1 MDHLQR
7 RRSRSPRQSNANV
20 QHTHFSLRTE
30 IKAIG
35 SIKNIMK
42 LIGME
47 LIARAATDEV
57 GAAALDENDQ
67 THDLSNAVFNGDGTI
82 TKADGELIL
91 ATSVILRIVM

>member
-1 MDHLQR
+1 
-7 RRSRSPRQSNANV
+7 
-20 QHTHFSLRTE
+20 
-30 IKAIG
+30 
-35 SIKNIMK
+35 MK